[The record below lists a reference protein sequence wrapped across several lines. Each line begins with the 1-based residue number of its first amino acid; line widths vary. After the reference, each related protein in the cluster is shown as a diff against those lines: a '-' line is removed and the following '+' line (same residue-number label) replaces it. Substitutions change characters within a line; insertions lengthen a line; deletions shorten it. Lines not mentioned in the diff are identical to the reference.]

1 MSAMST
7 LWVPLLIAGICLI
20 LEALFSSTEIAIVS
34 ADRAHIRRLG
44 ESGSRGARFV
54 EDFLIAPH
62 RLLATTLL
70 GTQLAV
76 VTSTVV
82 ITLWLYAHHPRH
94 AELYLLLFLTPVIV
108 TFGEIVPKA
117 IVRQHANTLA
127 PWMALFLHYAMKVLW
142 PAVSLLAR
150 VSSWVSHRMG
160 IDLHHK
166 LVTREEIESLVSVE
180 PETSSDTGTPPVA
193 SDVTEDE
200 RSMIQRIFEFTDA
213 TASSLMKPLSDVL
226 ALPETATVADLAREI
241 ADKKYSRIPIYRERI
256 DQIVGVVHA
265 FEVLKAA
272 RSGSTAKALMRE
284 PVFVPESIQ
293 AVDLFVR
300 LERSRQALAIVV
312 DEYGGAIGIVTVEDL
327 LEEVVGEIN
336 DEYDEAPPAIS
347 RQKDGSYRVQA
358 RTSVAQ
364 INRELQLDL
373 PESDEYESLGGL
385 LLERLKHIPRP
396 GEQARI
402 GNVTIEILAATERR
416 IEEVVLRIGK
426 KKSP

>member
-1 MSAMST
+1 MST
-7 LWVPLLIAGICLI
+7 LWVPLVIAGFCLI

-34 ADRAHIRRLG
+34 ADRAHIRRLAQEG
-44 ESGSRGARFV
+44 HRGARLV

-70 GTQLAV
+70 GTQFAV

-94 AELYLLLFLTPVIV
+94 VELYLLLFLTPVIV

-127 PWMALFLHYAMKVLW
+127 PFMALFLHYAMKVLW

-150 VSSWVSHRMG
+150 VSSAVSRRMG

-166 LVTREEIESLVSVE
+166 LVTREEIESLVSVD
-180 PETSSDTGTPPVA
+180 PDQAADPGVQPVA
-193 SDVTEDE
+193 SDVTADE
-200 RSMIQRIFEFTDA
+200 RSMIQRIFEFTDV
-213 TASSLMKPLSDVL
+213 TADILMKPLSDVL
-226 ALPETATVADLAREI
+226 AMPETATVADLAREI

-265 FEVLKAA
+265 FDVLKAA
-272 RSGSTAKALMRE
+272 RSSATAKDLMRE
-284 PVFVPESIQ
+284 PVFVPESCQ
-293 AVDLFVR
+293 SVDLFVR
-300 LERSRQALAIVV
+300 LERARQALAIVV
-312 DEYGGAIGIVTVEDL
+312 DEYGGAVGIVTVEDL

-358 RTSVAQ
+358 RTSVDQ
-364 INRELQLDL
+364 LNRELKLDL
-373 PESDEYESLGGL
+373 PESDEYESLAGL

-396 GEQARI
+396 GEQVRVGSVI
-402 GNVTIEILAATERR
+402 IEVLAANERR
-416 IEEVVLRIGK
+416 IDEVVLRLGK
-426 KKSP
+426 KKIT

>member
-1 MSAMST
+1 MMEW
-7 LWVPLLIAGICLI
+7 LPFVIAGVCLV
-20 LEALFSSTEIAIVS
+20 LEAFFSSSEIAIVS
-34 ADRAHIRRLG
+34 ADRTHIRKLA
-44 ESGSRGARFV
+44 EEGSRGARHV
-54 EDFLIAPH
+54 EEFLVQPH

-70 GTQLAV
+70 GTQISV

-94 AELYLLLFLTPVIV
+94 VELYLLLFLTPVIV

-127 PWMALFLHYAMKVLW
+127 PFMALFLHYAMKVLW

-150 VSSWVSHRMG
+150 VSSAVSRRMG

-166 LVTREEIESLVSVE
+166 LVTREEIESLVSVD
-180 PETSSDTGTPPVA
+180 PDQAADPGVQPVA
-193 SDVTEDE
+193 SDVTADE
-200 RSMIQRIFEFTDA
+200 RSMIQRIFEFTDV
-213 TASSLMKPLSDVL
+213 TADILMKPLSDVL
-226 ALPETATVADLAREI
+226 AMPETATVADLAREI

-265 FEVLKAA
+265 FDVLKAA
-272 RSGSTAKALMRE
+272 RSSATAKDLMRE
-284 PVFVPESIQ
+284 PVFVPESCQ
-293 AVDLFVR
+293 SVDLFVR
-300 LERSRQALAIVV
+300 LERARQALAIVV
-312 DEYGGAIGIVTVEDL
+312 DEYGGAVGIVTVEDL

-358 RTSVAQ
+358 RTSVDQ
-364 INRELQLDL
+364 LNRELKLDL
-373 PESDEYESLGGL
+373 PESDEYESLAGL

-396 GEQARI
+396 GEQVRVGSVI
-402 GNVTIEILAATERR
+402 IEVLAANERR
-416 IEEVVLRIGK
+416 IDEVVLRLGK
-426 KKSP
+426 KKIT